1 VRAVSFTWPLALLA
15 LLVVPLVLGAVWWL
29 DRRQARY
36 AVAFTN
42 LAVLAD
48 VVPPRRRSRVWIP
61 LALFLLALACASV
74 ALARPR
80 AVVSRPAQQATVV
93 LLVDVSGSMRAAD
106 VKPTRLGA
114 AQRAMSS
121 FLAKLPGKFKVGL
134 VSFSTEPNVLVAPTT
149 DRALMQEGIGSLLP
163 ESGTAIGDGL
173 AVAVSVAR
181 AGVGPGAKR
190 GKDGLL
196 PAAIVLLSDGAQTRG
211 TLQPL
216 EGADLA
222 KRAGIPV
229 FTVALG
235 TNHGTLNFDRGGG
248 FNNGGNN
255 FPGFRF
261 NVRPDPI
268 TLRAIAR
275 DTKGQAYT
283 AKTAARVEEV
293 YKGLGSRLVR
303 KKTKREIS
311 SWFVGGAALLLLG
324 SLGAS
329 RLTAE
334 ALP

>member
-15 LLVVPLVLGAVWWL
+15 LLAVPLVVGAIRWL
-29 DRRQARY
+29 DRRRARY
-36 AVAFTN
+36 AVTFTN
-42 LAVLAD
+42 IGVLAD
-48 VVPPRRRSRVWIP
+48 VLPPRQRSRAWIP
-61 LALFLLALACASV
+61 LALFLLALVCATV

-114 AQRAMSS
+114 AQRAMTA
-121 FLAKLPGKFKVGL
+121 FMEKLPGKFKVGL

-149 DRALMQEGIGSLLP
+149 DRALMREGIASLLP

-173 AVAVSVAR
+173 AVAVSVAK

-216 EGADLA
+216 QGADLA

-248 FNNGGNN
+248 FFNNNG

-261 NVRPDPI
+261 NVRPDPL

-275 DTKGQAYT
+275 DTRGQAYT
-283 AKTAARVEEV
+283 AKTASRVEEV

-303 KKTKREIS
+303 KKAKREIS
-311 SWFVGGAALLLLG
+311 SWFAGGAALLLLG
-324 SLGAS
+324 ALGAS

-334 ALP
+334 TLP